1 MSNERRYQQILKAIN
16 ISFYSYVIK
25 LLLLAKQNVWSV
37 TINWH
42 TLNESVKI
50 REKSLKAKCNNNYQ
64 TFYNR
69 MSKTIF
75 TISWV
80 SQLSQ
85 FVFSIR
91 KLAYSLN
98 NELGLRIVT
107 LRLCYLCLDINYR
120 NLYWNIA
127 FAISH
132 RELSNL

>member
-1 MSNERRYQQILKAIN
+1 MSNEICYQQILKAIN
-16 ISFYSYVIK
+16 VSFYSYVIK

-75 TISWV
+75 TV
-80 SQLSQ
+80 SEVCQRSQ
-85 FVFSIR
+85 FVCYIQ
-91 KLAYSLN
+91 KLAFTFYNRFL
-98 NELGLRIVT
+98 LLIVT
-107 LRLCYLCLDINYR
+107 KRFVLSIPINMSYFLSNTTINYT
-120 NLYWNIA
+120 NL
-127 FAISH
+127 
-132 RELSNL
+132 